1 MLSVFY
7 ACFMFLVRLDKW
19 NIKRIIWTPVHM
31 LEKILSKADSGD
43 KTRIDC
49 RYPAGSFLFKLKLE
63 LKTSIQIVTCFEYQ
77 STTCIR
83 NSY

>member
-1 MLSVFY
+1 
-7 ACFMFLVRLDKW
+7 
-19 NIKRIIWTPVHM
+19 M

-83 NSY
+83 NRTLLSEIKHLSDKSY